1 MSVLRNEDPPP
12 PPQKIQS
19 VRLTIRAGKFLALG
33 ELGAFS
39 KAESRLSPC

>member
-1 MSVLRNEDPPP
+1 
-12 PPQKIQS
+12 

-39 KAESRLSPC
+39 KAESGLSPC